1 MTFKRLGALWLAS
14 AALSGFAQTPAEPDE
29 GVEDAVPP
37 PARYSTDKLIPI
49 EMPRYVTL
57 TVGIDPDSVSVAAD
71 GVVRYVVVMRNATG
85 SLNIAYEGISC
96 VRGEVRTYARINS
109 TGNWVSLMPAHWR
122 ALTAN
127 HPSKHALA
135 IAQQGACDERVG
147 PKRENIL
154 NALKRRERSHL

>member
-1 MTFKRLGALWLAS
+1 MTFKRLCTLWLAT
-14 AALSGFAQTPAEPDE
+14 AAVSVLAQTPAETAE

-37 PARYSTDKLIPI
+37 PTRYSTEKLIPI

-57 TVGIDPDSVSVAAD
+57 AVGIDPDSVSVAAD
-71 GVVRYVVVMRNATG
+71 GVIRYVVVMRNATG

-109 TGNWVSLMPAHWR
+109 NGNWVSPASARWL

-127 HPSKHALA
+127 HASKHALA
-135 IAQQGACDERVG
+135 IAQQGLCDEPVR
-147 PKRENIL
+147 PQRENIL